1 MAAGMLQAA
10 FGGALVFEPLL
21 FQVYERPLTAA
32 EREVLDAGQREEL
45 SR

>member
-10 FGGALVFEPLL
+10 FGGALVFGPLL

-32 EREVLDAGQREEL
+32 KAKMLDTGHQQVII
-45 SR
+45 